1 MVGVRGELK
10 NFACRSRNMS
20 RSTEAVLTISVLL
33 VGGGISAGE
42 TGLLFIPSSD
52 HCHWLVDNAANMA

>member
-1 MVGVRGELK
+1 
-10 NFACRSRNMS
+10 
-20 RSTEAVLTISVLL
+20 VLTISVLL
-33 VGGGISAGE
+33 VGGGISTGE